1 MAAARKLGL
10 TREVLTDLTAGEL
23 RSVAGAATST
33 CTSYC
38 DETVVDCDR
47 FTYACTALSIRLCV
61 TGIG

>member
-1 MAAARKLGL
+1 MKKLTL
-10 TREVLTDLTAGEL
+10 SAEKLADLSGDEM

-33 CTSYC
+33 CTVYC
-38 DETVVDCDR
+38 EETIVDCER